1 MGHERAGDS
10 KPGGSYKHPDPVT
23 DEALDWFMR
32 LQEET
37 DADTVAEFDRWRN
50 GDPHRAEAFARL
62 SRLHAMPSLRKATEK
77 DAERLGLRAAPAAVV
92 AMPPQRRDTRRWIS
106 GLSAIAAT
114 LLVAVGWQQYP
125 ALLLHWRSDYMTTT
139 GERQTISLPDGSAVT
154 LNTAS
159 AIAIDF
165 EDGRRRV
172 SLLEGEA
179 YFDVRHDVAHPF
191 VVAGHF
197 SEVEVKGT
205 AFGVRTDEQE
215 DLVVLERGSVEVR
228 RTANKA
234 DLAILEPRQMIVATA
249 IGLSPVRDADP
260 TQALAW
266 RDGRI
271 VFHDRPFRTALAD
284 LQRYYAGS
292 VVVMTDQVGNRM
304 VSGNYRIDDPEA
316 AIRTLAASA
325 GAAVTRLPG
334 ELLILR

>member
-10 KPGGSYKHPDPVT
+10 RPGYKHPDPAT

-32 LQEET
+32 LREDN
-37 DADTVAEFDRWRN
+37 DAATMAEFDRWRE
-50 GDPHRAEAFARL
+50 GDPDRGEAFARL
-62 SRLHAMPSLRKATEK
+62 SQLHAMPSLRKATEK
-77 DAERLGLRAAPAAVV
+77 DAERLGLRANSQVVV
-92 AMPPQRRDTRRWIS
+92 ALPPRRRYARRWVS
-106 GLSAIAAT
+106 GLSAIAAA

-125 ALLLHWRSDYMTTT
+125 TLMLHWRSDYMTTT
-139 GERQTISLPDGSAVT
+139 GERQTVSLPDGSAVT

-165 EDGRRRV
+165 EGGRRRV

-179 YFDVRHDVAHPF
+179 FFDVRHDAAHPF

-205 AFGVRTDEQE
+205 AFGVRTDDQE
-215 DLVVLERGSVEVR
+215 DLVVLERGSIEVR

-234 DLAILEPRQMIVATA
+234 DLALLKPSQMVVATA
-249 IGLSPVRDADP
+249 VGLSPVRDADP
-260 TQALAW
+260 AQSLAW

-284 LQRYYAGS
+284 LKRYYAGS
-292 VVVMTDQVGNRM
+292 VVVMTNRVGNRM

-316 AIRTLAASA
+316 AIRTLATSA

-334 ELLILR
+334 GLLILR

>member
-1 MGHERAGDS
+1 MGHKQAGDS
-10 KPGGSYKHPDPVT
+10 RPGETYQHPDPVT

-32 LQEET
+32 LREEN
-37 DADTVAEFDRWRN
+37 DPDTMAEFERWRKD
-50 GDPHRAEAFARL
+50 DPQRVAAFARL

-77 DAERLGLRAAPAAVV
+77 DAERLGVGATAPVVV
-92 AMPPQRRDTRRWIS
+92 AMPPRMRAARRWVS
-106 GLSAIAAT
+106 ALSAIAAM

-125 ALLLHWRSDYMTTT
+125 ALMLHWRSDYMTAT
-139 GERQTISLPDGSAVT
+139 GEHLTVPLPDGSAVT

-165 EDGRRRV
+165 AGGRRRV

-179 YFDVRHDVAHPF
+179 YFDVRHDAAHPF

-215 DLVVLERGSVEVR
+215 DLVVLERGRVEVR

-234 DLAILEPRQMIVATA
+234 DLAMLEPRQMIVATA
-249 IGLSPVRDADP
+249 SGLSPVHNADP
-260 TQALAW
+260 MRSLAW

-271 VFHDRPFRTALAD
+271 VFHDRPFRRALAD
-284 LQRYYAGS
+284 LERYYDGT
-292 VVVMTDQVGNRM
+292 VVVMTGQAGKRM

-316 AIRTLAASA
+316 AIRTLATSA
-325 GAAVTRLPG
+325 GLAVTRLPG
-334 ELLILR
+334 GILILR